1 MKFLVYQGGEKKGK
15 KQQTYLVVGSS
26 HSRIYKMTDFLTELF
41 FKRWKRIWTW
51 IKENRKMR
59 VKSKEKWKKIQK
71 PRTLMSW
78 NFSSHVINSNQ
89 PTNQTKK
96 YPEDFIN
103 TPFYKQFCHVKT
115 QLWRYW
121 TSLYLKQCLIG
132 NLILNL

>member
-1 MKFLVYQGGEKKGK
+1 
-15 KQQTYLVVGSS
+15 
-26 HSRIYKMTDFLTELF
+26 
-41 FKRWKRIWTW
+41 
-51 IKENRKMR
+51 MR

-71 PRTLMSW
+71 PHTLMSW